1 MRRNCE
7 TNQTITVVI
16 VIVCLCKCMRVS
28 NCVFVCE
35 YINKMHGT
43 HKSSFKR
50 GFKYSNFIRTQRQ
63 NAKIS
68 IPPICIRLYTP
79 LIRHENACFIT
90 LNLQIGYHCFLTK
103 NCTSITLFM
112 DKWNG
117 FVIYLNF
124 WPKLNDLECHL
135 SISFFGIL
143 DI

>member
-1 MRRNCE
+1 MAR
-7 TNQTITVVI
+7 IKVP
-16 VIVCLCKCMRVS
+16 S
-28 NCVFVCE
+28 NAASN
-35 YINKMHGT
+35 ILI
-43 HKSSFKR
+43 SFER
-50 GFKYSNFIRTQRQ
+50 
-63 NAKIS
+63 NAKMQKF
-68 IPPICIRLYTP
+68 PYHRFAFVYVQCTP

-103 NCTSITLFM
+103 NYTSITLFM
-112 DKWNG
+112 AKWKG